1 MNNRNIIQTTFDQY
15 GVEVGGIKRS
25 GSWYVHSRETIVVL
39 NLQKSQFAL
48 KYFVN
53 VAIWILVTVPAEAPK
68 PSECQIQTRLDALL
82 PPDLETHLNELLDLQ
97 NNFESQARHSQFLD
111 LLRKHLSPAIGA
123 ASTLDGLRAGEAL
136 RLVSSSLVD
145 GDGQRIL
152 QVIR

>member
-1 MNNRNIIQTTFDQY
+1 MSNRNIIQTTFDQY
-15 GVEVGGIKRS
+15 GAEVGGIKRS
-25 GSWYVHSRETIVVL
+25 GSWYVHSKETIVVL

-53 VAIWILVTVPAEAPK
+53 VAIWILMAGPAEAPK

-82 PPDLETHLNELLDLQ
+82 PEDLVTHLNELLDLQ
-97 NNFESQARHSQFLD
+97 NDFEPEARHTQFLD
-111 LLRKHLSPAIGA
+111 LLRKHLSAVICA
-123 ASTLDGLRAGEAL
+123 ASTLDGLRAGEGL

-152 QVIR
+152 QMFR